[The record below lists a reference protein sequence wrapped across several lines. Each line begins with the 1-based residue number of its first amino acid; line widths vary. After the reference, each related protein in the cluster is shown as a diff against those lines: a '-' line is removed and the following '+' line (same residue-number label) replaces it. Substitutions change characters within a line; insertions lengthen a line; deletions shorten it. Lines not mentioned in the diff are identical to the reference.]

1 MNWGLSGQIVV
12 MNVSNLL
19 PFYETKHRRVL
30 VTTCFGVCP
39 FLAPPNHWLTV
50 ASIGPFIRLLQRT
63 EMPVS
68 RFVLL
73 LLAAKAEAQRPS
85 LRQPQALTTDDK
97 IAASRARTS
106 ADPAGETRGGTRIRH
121 CGLRSVWSHC
131 NRPLDNLMAVAGNVR

>member
-30 VTTCFGVCP
+30 VTTCFRVCP

-50 ASIGPFIRLLQRT
+50 ASIGPFIRLLQTT

-106 ADPAGETRGGTRIRH
+106 ADPAA
-121 CGLRSVWSHC
+121 RSVPAAS
-131 NRPLDNLMAVAGNVR
+131 AGLALLAHPNPISNPNPNPNPTPTPTL